1 MNEAM
6 HQKELILR
14 LIKDDLIN
22 TCLIDSFETIGF
34 YSDDYRLQLSDTL
47 FKVMEIDDANDEL
60 FELYLEKTSEL
71 AQLAIVKDRTLL
83 ENRAEEMYAF
93 LMINRSNNK

>member
-1 MNEAM
+1 MNERM
-6 HQKELILR
+6 QQKELILR

-34 YSDDYRLQLSDTL
+34 YSDDYRLHLSDTL

-60 FELYLEKTSEL
+60 FESYLEKTSEVADL
-71 AQLAIVKDRTLL
+71 TIIKDKKIL
-83 ENRAEEMYAF
+83 EKRAEQVYSF
-93 LMINRSNNK
+93 LMQNKNK